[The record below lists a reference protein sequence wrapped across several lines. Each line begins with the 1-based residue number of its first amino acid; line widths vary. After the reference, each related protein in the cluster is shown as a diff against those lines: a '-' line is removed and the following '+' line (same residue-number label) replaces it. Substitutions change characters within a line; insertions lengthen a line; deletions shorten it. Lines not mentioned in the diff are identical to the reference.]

1 MAMMRTRTKSR
12 GWQAC
17 DATVPAVGSGQES
30 LVAAAQDFAR
40 GVPGLKDSILAKRHP
55 LHAGVARR
63 AGAAQEDNSGQDR
76 LDLEEVV
83 AEADRVLED
92 NGTAKETKAVLRKA
106 QKIYPGKWTLSG
118 LQDELQRKL
127 REFVEEAKAASKGLK
142 EDLVLARQQQASAQR
157 QVETAQQQVEMV
169 MKSLVKA
176 AARLEKAEESGTK
189 EEVKEAKEEVEK
201 AERKVEKAERKVE
214 KAERKVER
222 AEKEVQAAKA
232 SGRTKESEA
241 DGQQA
246 AIEAIL
252 SSSWTVHRPAPMKP
266 ALLGRTEAKREL
278 LEYIRGVM
286 DVANSIH
293 WEQGTQPKCS
303 MKATAGVKGI
313 GKTRLLHEMC
323 TTWLNETG
331 AKVGLHVDF
340 NGGSEWDASKGP
352 ENAFAQVLL
361 QSAGMRPDDAEWC
374 SAVLP
379 WKKVMRAL
387 QQKLGLSKEL
397 LVVGVDEVMQ
407 LEQKCGTKPCC
418 NFISTL
424 MNTQDA
430 SLISGEFPVIFIW
443 TALFESYM
451 KERASQSGRKI
462 ATLIS
467 LKALPPDSL
476 DRVPQEIRNAF
487 EQTPGRRQLLRQ
499 LLGHPRLTFDA
510 LQDAFSVCGVP
521 ETTFALAQFRMIMIS
536 FAKLD
541 QGKSLQS
548 DEVRQWYSPSAIIA
562 TGVQDDLVSRG
573 LVQAVQFGNSG
584 HKSVLHPL
592 ILQSWAESHREPL
605 ANQIKKMFEED
616 AVIEAAHEKKF
627 ETVMLHFDAAV
638 RLALEQES
646 CTLEQLFPGA
656 NLKPESLR
664 AVRVMPGLQYSG
676 DAVVELDSFDDVDEV
691 MSSLEYGSIVVSQ
704 KRTEKGIEYL
714 VPWTVPRKD
723 HRQLLRSLQ
732 PTGPGDK
739 DPNAHLLILGVQTK
753 YVQEFVGKW
762 PSVEDKAKKA
772 LAGLQANPKV
782 LQALPVFYTTEST
795 KEGRSLDNPNVYFNE
810 VGLAELLLERTGPLR
825 LFLREAWQASA
836 KQACGLWVKPE
847 AEGKGTDR
855 APRCKKRC
863 VCVCVAVAG
872 REIFCGVFRLCR
884 LEIQCSCRVLLPCVF
899 SHCQR

>member
-1 MAMMRTRTKSR
+1 
-12 GWQAC
+12 
-17 DATVPAVGSGQES
+17 
-30 LVAAAQDFAR
+30 
-40 GVPGLKDSILAKRHP
+40 
-55 LHAGVARR
+55 
-63 AGAAQEDNSGQDR
+63 
-76 LDLEEVV
+76 
-83 AEADRVLED
+83 
-92 NGTAKETKAVLRKA
+92 
-106 QKIYPGKWTLSG
+106 
-118 LQDELQRKL
+118 
-127 REFVEEAKAASKGLK
+127 
-142 EDLVLARQQQASAQR
+142 
-157 QVETAQQQVEMV
+157 
-169 MKSLVKA
+169 
-176 AARLEKAEESGTK
+176 
-189 EEVKEAKEEVEK
+189 
-201 AERKVEKAERKVE
+201 
-214 KAERKVER
+214 
-222 AEKEVQAAKA
+222 
-232 SGRTKESEA
+232 
-241 DGQQA
+241 
-246 AIEAIL
+246 
-252 SSSWTVHRPAPMKP
+252 
-266 ALLGRTEAKREL
+266 
-278 LEYIRGVM
+278 
-286 DVANSIH
+286 
-293 WEQGTQPKCS
+293 
-303 MKATAGVKGI
+303 
-313 GKTRLLHEMC
+313 
-323 TTWLNETG
+323 
-331 AKVGLHVDF
+331 
-340 NGGSEWDASKGP
+340 
-352 ENAFAQVLL
+352 
-361 QSAGMRPDDAEWC
+361 
-374 SAVLP
+374 
-379 WKKVMRAL
+379 
-387 QQKLGLSKEL
+387 
-397 LVVGVDEVMQ
+397 
-407 LEQKCGTKPCC
+407 
-418 NFISTL
+418 
-424 MNTQDA
+424 
-430 SLISGEFPVIFIW
+430 
-443 TALFESYM
+443 
-451 KERASQSGRKI
+451 ERASQSGRKI

-467 LKALPPDSL
+467 LKALPPESL

-656 NLKPESLR
+656 SLKPESLR
-664 AVRVMPGLQYSG
+664 EVLVLSGLRHRQNS
-676 DAVVELDSFDDVDEV
+676 VVELDSFDDVDEV

-732 PTGPGDK
+732 PTGPGEK

-782 LQALPVFYTTEST
+782 LQALPVFCTTEST

-810 VGLAELLLERTGPLR
+810 VGLAELLFERTGPLR
-825 LFLREAWQASA
+825 LFFEKR
-836 KQACGLWVKPE
+836 GKPLQN
-847 AEGKGTDR
+847 KL
-855 APRCKKRC
+855 
-863 VCVCVAVAG
+863 AG
-872 REIFCGVFRLCR
+872 FG
-884 LEIQCSCRVLLPCVF
+884 
-899 SHCQR
+899 

>member
-12 GWQAC
+12 GMCLCLLGIAL
-17 DATVPAVGSGQES
+17 AL
-30 LVAAAQDFAR
+30 LVQPSTDFAR
-40 GVPGLKDSILAKRHP
+40 GVPGLKEHAKRHP

-83 AEADRVLED
+83 AEAKRVVD
-92 NGTAKETKAVLRKA
+92 NGTLKDMQVVMRKV
-106 QKIYPGKWTLSG
+106 QLTDPGKWNDLATKP
-118 LQDELQRKL
+118 ELKQQLKK
-127 REFVEEAKAASKGLK
+127 FVAEAALKALE
-142 EDLVLARQQQASAQR
+142 EDLLLARQQQASAQR
-157 QVETAQQQVEMV
+157 QVETAQRQVESAQRQVESAQRQVESAQEQEAMAV
-169 MKSLVKA
+169 RRLARAATVLETAEDSGNATKVQEAKEEVKEA
-176 AARLEKAEESGTK
+176 KEEVKEAK

-214 KAERKVER
+214 R
-222 AEKEVQAAKA
+222 AKKEVQAAKA

-252 SSSWTVHRPAPMKP
+252 SSSWTVR
-266 ALLGRTEAKREL
+266 RSDCTW
-278 LEYIRGVM
+278 I
-286 DVANSIH
+286 
-293 WEQGTQPKCS
+293 S
-303 MKATAGVKGI
+303 M
-313 GKTRLLHEMC
+313 E
-323 TTWLNETG
+323 
-331 AKVGLHVDF
+331 
-340 NGGSEWDASKGP
+340 
-352 ENAFAQVLL
+352 VLL
-361 QSAGMRPDDAEWC
+361 QSAGMRRDDAEWC

-656 NLKPESLR
+656 SLKPESLR
-664 AVRVMPGLQYSG
+664 EVLVLSGLRHRQNS
-676 DAVVELDSFDDVDEV
+676 VVELDSFDDVDEV
-691 MSSLEYGSIVVSQ
+691 MSSLQYGSIVVSQ

-732 PTGPGDK
+732 PTGPGEK

-825 LFLREAWQASA
+825 LFFEKR
-836 KQACGLWVKPE
+836 GKPLQN
-847 AEGKGTDR
+847 KL
-855 APRCKKRC
+855 
-863 VCVCVAVAG
+863 AG
-872 REIFCGVFRLCR
+872 FG
-884 LEIQCSCRVLLPCVF
+884 
-899 SHCQR
+899 